1 MFKSS
6 FYDSFV
12 SFYDNFG
19 IRLKVVTSSSG
30 KFDYDH
36 FDTDTTYIDKTVWND
51 IQKQLHTCTRDE
63 VVFDTKVHVNLTI
76 VGQNIKE
83 IRSYKTQ
90 IIVVLGVFLDFISKT
105 FDVKLQNLNLLIF
118 LSSHKKMLPQK
129 PGPLTPRNVNTG
141 VTLIYPNNDFATIV
155 VYRKEELLKVLIH
168 ELIHYTGIDE
178 VDLPFHE
185 KELKGIFKSNSPLF
199 LRETYTDF
207 IACSLHTMLYSLLDS
222 EGLLHKK
229 PDYLQEYTKNMNVER
244 EHIMKQALKVTQYN
258 KLCTRHGNIHE
269 YTHVTAYYILKA
281 IMFDSWKKFISMI
294 EKKHDKREIFDKI
307 VAGAASYLHDM
318 CSQDKI
324 QGDTTLRMTSLDAH
338 MKMKTI

>member
-1 MFKSS
+1 MFESS

-12 SFYDNFG
+12 RFYDNFG
-19 IRLKVVTSSSG
+19 KTMQVVTSTSG
-30 KFDYDH
+30 NFDYDH
-36 FDTDTTYIDKTVWND
+36 FDTDTTYIDRTVWND
-51 IQKQLHTCTRDE
+51 IQKRLHTCTRDE
-63 VVFDTKVHVNLTI
+63 IVFDTKVRVNLTV

-90 IIVVLGVFLDFISKT
+90 IVVVLGVFLDFISKT

-118 LSSHKKMLPQK
+118 LSPQKKMLPQK

-141 VTLIYPNNDFATIV
+141 VTLMYLNNDFATIV

-185 KELKGIFKSNSPLF
+185 KQLKEIFKSNSPLF

-207 IACSLHTMLYSLLDS
+207 IACSLHTMLYSLLDF
-222 EGLLHKK
+222 EGLLHNKS
-229 PDYLQEYTKNMNVER
+229 DYIQEYAKNMNVER
-244 EHIMKQALKVTQYN
+244 EHIAKQALKVTQYN
-258 KLCTRHGNIHE
+258 KLCTRHDNIHE

-281 IMFDSWKKFISMI
+281 IMFDNWKKFISMI
-294 EKKHDKREIFDKI
+294 EKKYNKREIFDKI
-307 VAGAASYLHDM
+307 VVGAASYLHGM
-318 CSQDKI
+318 CSQDRI